1 MSDKSF
7 EQQVRE
13 ELSDLRMKP
22 NAAVWESVAASLQK
36 ERKRRWALWMVVLLT
51 AIAGATFWWQM
62 GETTTDKLTSN
73 TVLPSDEKNDAGTN
87 THTFKKGSQ
96 SHNDTAVDRVV
107 RKAAT
112 TIKEIAASI
121 QTKKDSHSD
130 ASVQHK
136 EKIQSST
143 VNNKTDLAV
152 LPQSVS
158 PLVLKEKKEEGLEK
172 KEEKKIVQSG
182 EESLE
187 YKQKEKKVIYK
198 DTKKDSI
205 LQTTTVVTA
214 QASHPVKSDTD
225 SSIEK
230 ELQKNEQK
238 NVVEEIAPVISLL
251 TDSIGKK
258 EKIKKT
264 GKWNWY
270 IVFNAGTSGM
280 RNSLRSLLEQT
291 NTRAYDNFFMGNAI
305 PITGPPGSSGT
316 WNPSNTKPVV
326 RDAFSFGTSVEL
338 MRKMGKKEKH
348 AIGFIAGYHLLTTKT
363 GVGLSTIQDTVR
375 FSNVN
380 VTGDGNKYYAVKDSA
395 RYTSYY
401 HFIQFGARYYR
412 TLNWFRKI
420 DMQWYGGL
428 SVNALI
434 SSNGLHL
441 GSTGSTV
448 YLFENRSLLRTL
460 QMDITGGIDFR
471 MGRSKQLLLG
481 PQVQYILS
489 NLSKQPG
496 VNQHL
501 FRPSVRLAFLLDK
514 RK

>member
-187 YKQKEKKVIYK
+187 YKQKEKKVI
-198 DTKKDSI
+198 I
-205 LQTTTVVTA
+205 
-214 QASHPVKSDTD
+214 
-225 SSIEK
+225 
-230 ELQKNEQK
+230 
-238 NVVEEIAPVISLL
+238 
-251 TDSIGKK
+251 
-258 EKIKKT
+258 
-264 GKWNWY
+264 
-270 IVFNAGTSGM
+270 
-280 RNSLRSLLEQT
+280 
-291 NTRAYDNFFMGNAI
+291 
-305 PITGPPGSSGT
+305 
-316 WNPSNTKPVV
+316 
-326 RDAFSFGTSVEL
+326 
-338 MRKMGKKEKH
+338 
-348 AIGFIAGYHLLTTKT
+348 
-363 GVGLSTIQDTVR
+363 
-375 FSNVN
+375 
-380 VTGDGNKYYAVKDSA
+380 
-395 RYTSYY
+395 
-401 HFIQFGARYYR
+401 
-412 TLNWFRKI
+412 
-420 DMQWYGGL
+420 
-428 SVNALI
+428 
-434 SSNGLHL
+434 
-441 GSTGSTV
+441 
-448 YLFENRSLLRTL
+448 
-460 QMDITGGIDFR
+460 
-471 MGRSKQLLLG
+471 
-481 PQVQYILS
+481 
-489 NLSKQPG
+489 
-496 VNQHL
+496 
-501 FRPSVRLAFLLDK
+501 
-514 RK
+514 